1 MGSRATYPED
11 DGVTPRNS
19 LSVFPQ
25 YLLDRY
31 ATVAEAV
38 ADLKANRLSSRNGTY
53 PSPTNWTSD
62 ITWSQ

>member
-1 MGSRATYPED
+1 M
-11 DGVTPRNS
+11 TPRNS